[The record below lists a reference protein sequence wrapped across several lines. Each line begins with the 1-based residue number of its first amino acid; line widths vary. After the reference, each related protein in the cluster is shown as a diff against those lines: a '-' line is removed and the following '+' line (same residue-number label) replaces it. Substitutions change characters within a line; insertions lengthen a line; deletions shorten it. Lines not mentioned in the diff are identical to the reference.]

1 MGQAVKLLVRFLW
14 RSNMALVEI
23 SQKEGRV
30 PVTVFQLQDRV
41 NLGNFAELEQTV
53 KEAYENGMRD
63 LVIDLSKTPSLT
75 SIGVRSLVVIH
86 RMLSADQAKHLKLA
100 GPIPYIREMLEV
112 SGVTQYI
119 EIYDTVDE
127 AAASF

>member
-1 MGQAVKLLVRFLW
+1 
-14 RSNMALVEI
+14 MALLEI
-23 SQKEGRV
+23 SQKEGRI

-41 NLGNFAELEQTV
+41 NLGNFAELEQTA
-53 KEAYENGMRD
+53 KEAYDNGMRD
-63 LVIDLSKTPSLT
+63 LVIDLSETPSLT
-75 SIGVRSLVVIH
+75 SIGVRALVVIH
-86 RMLSADQAKHLKLA
+86 RMLSIDGGTKHLKLA

-127 AAASF
+127 AVASF

>member
-1 MGQAVKLLVRFLW
+1 
-14 RSNMALVEI
+14 MALVEI

-41 NLGNFAELEQTV
+41 NLGNFAELEQTA
-53 KEAYENGMRD
+53 KDAYENGMRD

-75 SIGVRSLVVIH
+75 SIGVRALVVIH
-86 RMLSADQAKHLKLA
+86 RMLSIDGGTKHLKLA
-100 GPIPYIREMLEV
+100 GPIPYVREMLQI
-112 SGVTQYI
+112 SGVTEYI

-127 AAASF
+127 AVASF